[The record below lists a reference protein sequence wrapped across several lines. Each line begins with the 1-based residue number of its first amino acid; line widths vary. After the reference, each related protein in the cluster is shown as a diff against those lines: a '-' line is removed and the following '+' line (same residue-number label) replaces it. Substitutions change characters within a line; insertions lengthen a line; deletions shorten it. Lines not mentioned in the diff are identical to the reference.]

1 MRVKKYVAIGTFFY
15 LISFLVDK
23 IKIISEDETKHN
35 ARIKVL
41 NFEIINFRFSNFL
54 YIELQ
59 QATKRKSRIFM
70 LKPLYVTRS

>member
-1 MRVKKYVAIGTFFY
+1 MFFY
-15 LISFLVDK
+15 LITFLVNK
-23 IKIISEDETKHN
+23 TKRISEDETKHN

-54 YIELQ
+54 YTELQ

-70 LKPLYVTRS
+70 LKPIFVTRR